1 MQTFTSRLALR
12 GLVAVFALGV
22 CPAQQQPSPQGF
34 GPGDQKPLNI
44 AAKVLQLEGRVSV
57 LKDSSPWALNI
68 GDTVSPKQIILTG
81 PDGQALFEVN
91 DGSTFWI
98 FPNSKVTFRGTYTY
112 EELLNVWLGK
122 IKVHIQRWGGQ
133 PNNSRVE
140 TPTAVI
146 SVRGTTF
153 DVEVDPADDSTLV
166 AVEEGAV
173 AVRHRLL
180 PTAEPREL
188 RTGDQLRVYKN
199 VPIAKAK
206 LDKGNAMRKSANAL
220 AEIYYSIMMRGP
232 RLGGGSGGGAPV
244 PGGGGV
250 PAPLPGDTD
259 GGAGAPPP
267 PPPPPPPPA
276 SAPPPP
282 PGA

>member
-1 MQTFTSRLALR
+1 MGGLA
-12 GLVAVFALGV
+12 AVFTLGV
-22 CPAQQQPSPQGF
+22 CPAQQPPPRSF
-34 GPGDQKPLNI
+34 GPADQKPLNV
-44 AAKVLQLEGRVSV
+44 AAKVLQMEGRVSV
-57 LKDSSPWALNI
+57 LKDSSSPWALSM
-68 GDTVSPKQIILTG
+68 GDTVAPKQVIVTG

-91 DGSTFWI
+91 DGSTFWV
-98 FPNSKVTFRGTYTY
+98 FPNSKVTFRGTYSY

-133 PNNSRVE
+133 PNNSKVE

-153 DVEVDPADDSTLV
+153 DVEVDSADDSTLV

-188 RTGDQLRVYKN
+188 RAGDQIRVYKN

-206 LDKGNAMRKSANAL
+206 VDKGDLMRRGANAM
-220 AEIYYSIMMRGP
+220 AEVYYSIMMRGP
-232 RLGGGSGGGAPV
+232 RIGGGGASVPSGGG
-244 PGGGGV
+244 
-250 PAPLPGDTD
+250 APLPGDTK
-259 GGAGAPPP
+259 GGGAPPP
-267 PPPPPPPPA
+267 PPPPPPPP
-276 SAPPPP
+276 SSPPPPP
-282 PGA
+282 PGD

>member
-1 MQTFTSRLALR
+1 MSAHNLAWR
-12 GLVAVFALGV
+12 GLLTAVLSLGV
-22 CPAQQQPSPQGF
+22 CLAQPQAQQGY
-34 GPGDQKPLNI
+34 GPDAAKPVNI
-44 AAKVLQLEGRVSV
+44 AAKVLQMEGRVSV

-68 GDTVSPKQIILTG
+68 GDTVQPKQMIVTG

-91 DGSTFWI
+91 DGSTFWV
-98 FPNSKVTFRGTYTY
+98 FPNSKVTFRGTYNF

-133 PNNSRVE
+133 PNNTRVE

-153 DVEVDPADDSTLV
+153 DVEVDAADDSTLV

-206 LDKGNAMRKSANAL
+206 IDKGNVVRRGANAV
-220 AEIYYSIMMRGP
+220 AEVYYSIMMRGP
-232 RLGGGSGGGAPV
+232 RLGGGGGGSSPIPSGGGS
-244 PGGGGV
+244 
-250 PAPLPGDTD
+250 APLPGDTES
-259 GGAGAPPP
+259 GPAPPP
-267 PPPPPPPPA
+267 PPPPPPPS

-282 PGA
+282 PGV